1 MTQVLAWTLSV
12 QQQLRRDLLFE
23 LNYSATAAHHLPI
36 YNQDLNRYSGDLIA
50 NNGSLDRLNPYF
62 SGIKYAT
69 SEGNSIGNYG
79 NATLTQRLSHGV
91 TFRAIYTYGKALDTL
106 STSASLSGGAIT
118 YQASQDG
125 PIIQNGDL
133 AFQRGRSDFD
143 IRQQFSFAGTWLTPS
158 HYDSALKRNLLGGWQ
173 FSGIWILQSGLP
185 FTVYTSAGFA
195 PICSGEATPVG
206 GKCPTG
212 STIIGDAGG
221 DYNADGSNY
230 DYPNV
235 PSFGKHLSGQGKS
248 NYLNGLFTASAFSL
262 PALGAEGD
270 LGRNTYDNQGFN
282 NVDFTFSKSFS
293 APWFWGKK
301 LKMEAR
307 GEVFNL
313 FNRTNLTGVSGDLSS
328 GTFGKATNQLP
339 ARSFQMHLRA
349 TF

>member
-1 MTQVLAWTLSV
+1 
-12 QQQLRRDLLFE
+12 
-23 LNYSATAAHHLPI
+23 
-36 YNQDLNRYSGDLIA
+36 
-50 NNGSLDRLNPYF
+50 
-62 SGIKYAT
+62 
-69 SEGNSIGNYG
+69 
-79 NATLTQRLSHGV
+79 
-91 TFRAIYTYGKALDTL
+91 
-106 STSASLSGGAIT
+106 LSGGAIT

-293 APWFWGKK
+293 APWFWGEK